1 MFHIGIACYPQ
12 IVQFLFVQGSLSQ
25 SWLLDSSTF
34 FYVEL
39 EPERSASAGG
49 KTTSFFA
56 TLSLS
61 MVPGFTLGEQNNAE
75 AFS

>member
-1 MFHIGIACYPQ
+1 M
-12 IVQFLFVQGSLSQ
+12 LST
-25 SWLLDSSTF
+25 DSTVPICSRKFFTELAF
-34 FYVEL
+34 RQLYVFYVEL
-39 EPERSASAGG
+39 EPERSASADG